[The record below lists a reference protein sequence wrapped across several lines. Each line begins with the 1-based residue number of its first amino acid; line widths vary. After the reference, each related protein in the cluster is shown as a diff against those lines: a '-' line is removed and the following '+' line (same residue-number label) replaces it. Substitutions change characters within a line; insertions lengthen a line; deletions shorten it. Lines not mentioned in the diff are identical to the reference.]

1 MVRGVEH
8 LALCAVNVPSL
19 LAWYRELFQLEVIK
33 EGEGGPFFLR
43 FPDGFLV
50 EVIESSDD
58 APPAPGEKEKGFRH
72 IALSVSSVESLVAV
86 LKQKGVAIVEDLKI
100 VPNGTKLFLCRDI
113 EGNLIQLVERE
124 GAIDMKRVASQN

>member
-1 MVRGVEH
+1 MVTGVEH
-8 LALCAVNVPSL
+8 LALCAANVSSL
-19 LAWYRELFQLEVIK
+19 LAWYQELFQLEVVK

-50 EVIESSDD
+50 EVIESSDER
-58 APPAPGEKEKGFRH
+58 PPVPAARDKGFRH
-72 IALSVSSVESLVAV
+72 IALSVSSIESLVAA

-113 EGNLIQLVERE
+113 EGNLVQLVERE
-124 GAIDMKRVASQN
+124 GAIGD